1 MARLAA
7 VLAVFDAAVFLN
19 EFPHHG
25 GLELMH
31 RFLVAI
37 DARGTPGIPGRRL
50 LLLGDCHSGRD
61 EQNQSHGEPPQVS
74 HMSHRFES
82 SAGPAILGR
91 GQLVIRLLTSP

>member
-25 GLELMH
+25 GLELTH

-37 DARGTPGIPGRRL
+37 DARSAPGVTG
-50 LLLGDCHSGRD
+50 LLLGVCHPRRN
-61 EQNQSHGEPPQVS
+61 EQHQRNGEPSQVS
-74 HMSHRFES
+74 HMSHRLES
-82 SAGPAILGR
+82 SAGPAIPGG